1 MSILHKINVLR
12 DLFSPGEKLLADFIL
27 SNPDQIRYMSSRT
40 LAETAGVSQ
49 ASVVKF
55 TQKLGNKGY
64 TDFKFALNDS
74 LHQTAEKPSVQL
86 HGQISLDDNFDV
98 TADKLVASKVTVLHN
113 TRAINSQQTF
123 ELACQK
129 LLTAKRIMLCGI
141 GASALVARDLTL
153 KLQKLGMAALTESD
167 THVQLANLA
176 NYSQDDL
183 LFVISESGE
192 TPEVI
197 ATAKHARANQVQII
211 SLTGYG
217 SNSISR
223 LADVCLH
230 TVADETSAR
239 LSSIL
244 ARTAQ
249 ELVIDTLFIL
259 LTQSSDKGRKMLE
272 ASNQALLDYR
282 AAAR

>member
-167 THVQLANLA
+167 THVQLANVA

>member
-74 LHQTAEKPSVQL
+74 LHEDNEKPRVQL
-86 HGQISLDDNFDV
+86 HGQISLDDSFDV
-98 TADKLVASKVTVLHN
+98 TADKLVASKIAVLNN

-123 ELACQK
+123 ELACEQ

-153 KLQKLGMAALTESD
+153 KLQKLGMAAITESD
-167 THVQLANLA
+167 THVQLANVA
-176 NYSQDDL
+176 NYSNSDL

-197 ATAKHARANQVQII
+197 ATAKQARANQVQII

-239 LSSIL
+239 ISSIL

-259 LTQSSDKGRKMLE
+259 LTQSSGTGRKMLE
-272 ASNQALLDYR
+272 ASNQALLDFR

>member
-64 TDFKFALNDS
+64 TDFKFDLNDS
-74 LHQTAEKPSVQL
+74 LHQDNEKPSVQL
-86 HGQISLDDNFDV
+86 HGQISLDDSFDV
-98 TADKLVASKVTVLHN
+98 TADKLVASKISVLHN

-123 ELACQK
+123 EQVCHK
-129 LLTAKRIMLCGI
+129 LLNAKRIMLCGI

-153 KLQKLGMAALTESD
+153 KLQKLGMAAITESD
-167 THVQLANLA
+167 THVQLANVA
-176 NYSQDDL
+176 NYSQHDL

-192 TPEVI
+192 TPEII
-197 ATAKHARANQVQII
+197 ATAKHARANQVQLI

-239 LSSIL
+239 ISSIL

-272 ASNQALLDYR
+272 ASNKALLDFR
-282 AAAR
+282 AAAK

>member
-1 MSILHKINVLR
+1 MSVLHKINVLR
-12 DLFSPGEKLLADFIL
+12 DLFSPGERLLADFIL

-64 TDFKFALNDS
+64 TDFKFDLNDS
-74 LHQTAEKPSVQL
+74 LHQEAEKPSVQL
-86 HGQISLDDNFDV
+86 HGQISLDDSFDV
-98 TADKLVASKVTVLHN
+98 TADKLVASKITVLHN

-129 LLTAKRIMLCGI
+129 LLNAKRVMLCGI

-153 KLQKLGMAALTESD
+153 KLQKLGMAAITESD
-167 THVQLANLA
+167 THVQLANVA
-176 NYSQDDL
+176 NYSQHDL

-192 TPEVI
+192 TPEIVS
-197 ATAKHARANQVQII
+197 TAKHARANQVQII

-239 LSSIL
+239 ISSIL

-272 ASNQALLDYR
+272 ASNKALLDFR

>member
-12 DLFSPGEKLLADFIL
+12 ELFSPGERLLADFIL

-74 LHQTAEKPSVQL
+74 LHEETEKPSVQL
-86 HGQISLDDNFDV
+86 HGQISLDDSFDV
-98 TADKLVASKVTVLHN
+98 MAEKLVASKVTVLHN

-123 ELACQK
+123 EQACHK
-129 LLTAKRIMLCGI
+129 LLNAKRIMLCGI

-167 THVQLANLA
+167 THVQLANVA

-183 LFVISESGE
+183 LFLISESGE

-211 SLTGYG
+211 CLTGYG

-239 LSSIL
+239 ISSIL

-259 LTQSSDKGRKMLE
+259 LTQSSGTGRKMLE
-272 ASNQALLDYR
+272 ASNQALLDFR